1 MTHRSWICLG
11 AALLAAGLLVISTA
25 QGGIV
30 YTSTNGQFVMEGEWY
45 SSRADTAYP
54 DSWLVVPDENG
65 GAGTLNLARG
75 GKFVQSLPDQVGTGG
90 GPMVAPS
97 IQYSVAVTDPG
108 TYRLYLRWGNN
119 TNIGGGGNS
128 DSMFVDLVEI
138 KDGTGTGQA
147 DWYEMTHNS
156 NTFRWD
162 GGGQAEINSAGA
174 ADNPMTWNIATP
186 GVYNIRVSQRED
198 GSAVDALVL
207 QKASLPAPTGLGPVT
222 SLLAAPDG
230 RIGQEFAL
238 TPDADSYVR
247 LGIPNENYGTDSD
260 LPVKNS
266 DTSGTTR
273 KGYIRFD
280 LSGAS
285 DEVIDAQ
292 LDLQVIVNNNGTGDD
307 TPQTYTVNVFGLRDD
322 AAGNN
327 WIEGNGGTDNAPAG
341 ELDWNNA
348 PANLGGNAIDTD
360 LAPLLGQFVV
370 PAINPQTSGQTVL
383 VSFGNLQSVTP
394 NAFID
399 FLKADTDGLVT
410 FIFTREPG
418 GNNLVFASEEHDT
431 AMAPTLRLA
440 TVPEPATMALLGL
453 ATCGLGGYLRKRR
466 HA

>member
-1 MTHRSWICLG
+1 MTHRFLTCSG
-11 AALLAAGLLVISTA
+11 AALLAAGLVVISTA

-45 SSRADTAYP
+45 GSRADTSYP
-54 DSWLVVPDENG
+54 DSWLVVPDEDA

-97 IQYSVAVTDPG
+97 IQYSVAITDPG
-108 TYRLYLRWGNN
+108 TYQLYLRWGNN
-119 TNIGGGGNS
+119 TNVGGGGNS

-198 GSAVDALVL
+198 GSAVDALVF

-230 RIGQEFAL
+230 TPGQPFTLTADADAYIQL
-238 TPDADSYVR
+238 GTPDQ
-247 LGIPNENYGTDSD
+247 NYGLSND
-260 LPVKNS
+260 LTIKNS
-266 DTSGTTR
+266 GTGSTTR

-280 LSGAS
+280 VSGVTG
-285 DEVIDAQ
+285 EIVDAQ
-292 LDLQVIVNNNGTGDD
+292 LDLEVALNNGGGSDPAPKTF
-307 TPQTYTVNVFGLRDD
+307 TVNVFGLRDD
-322 AAGNN
+322 AAGND
-327 WIEGNGGTDNAPAG
+327 WIEGD
-341 ELDWNNA
+341 LDWNNA
-348 PANLGGNAIDTD
+348 PANDDGNEIDTD
-360 LAPLLGQFVV
+360 LAILLGQFIV
-370 PAINPQTSGQTVL
+370 PAEAVGSNPVL
-383 VSFGNLQSVTP
+383 VSFGNLQSATP
-394 NAFID
+394 DTFID
-399 FLKADTDGLVT
+399 FLEADTDGLVT
-410 FIFTREPG
+410 FILTRG
-418 GNNLVFASEEHDT
+418 TGSGSYNLIFASSERSGY
-431 AMAPTLRLA
+431 MAPTLRLA

-453 ATCGLGGYLRKRR
+453 ATCGLSGYLRKRR
-466 HA
+466 RA